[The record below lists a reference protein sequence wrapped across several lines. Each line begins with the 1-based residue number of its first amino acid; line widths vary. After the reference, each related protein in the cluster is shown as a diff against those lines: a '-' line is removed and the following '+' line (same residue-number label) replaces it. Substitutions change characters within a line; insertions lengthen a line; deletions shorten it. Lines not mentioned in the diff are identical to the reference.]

1 MLVFF
6 ILPAILLIPIGLYF
20 FIFLKRLFQMFIKDK
35 RVYLLLSIVIS
46 LVLMYLSWPIFRTNG
61 MIIGHFFAFCLIV
74 EIINY
79 IYHKKA
85 KKVSQV
91 WEFGYKTGLISLIT
105 VALFMSYGFYN
116 MQHVYQKD
124 YQIKTSKIK
133 DLKIG
138 VISDLHFGVN
148 MDIDD
153 LNGYLQKIENNKIDM
168 FLLVGDIFDE
178 STTKEN
184 MEKAS
189 QLLGNV
195 KSQYGTYY
203 VLGNHDPNL
212 YVDKSNYS
220 KEYMCRT
227 LEKNKVH
234 VLEDEIIELADFTL
248 IGRKD
253 ASDHSRKNIY
263 ELMKDVDL
271 NRFVLLMDHQ
281 PLGLKDNASAKIDL
295 QISGHTHAGQIWP
308 TGYLME
314 MLGAN
319 EMNYGY
325 RQMNDMQVIVTSGI
339 AGWGYPI
346 RTGGHCEYVIIE
358 ISGE

>member
-6 ILPAILLIPIGLYF
+6 ILPALLLIPIGSYF
-20 FIFLKRLFQMFIKDK
+20 FIFFRRLLQLFIHDK
-35 RVYLLLSIVIS
+35 KIYSLLSLIIS
-46 LVLMYLSWPIFRTNG
+46 LVLMYLSWPIFRTSG

-79 IYHKKA
+79 FYHKKA
-85 KKVSQV
+85 KQVSHI
-91 WEFGYKTGLISLIT
+91 WDICYKTGIISMIT
-105 VALFMSYGFYN
+105 VALFMGYGFYN

-124 YQIKTSKIK
+124 YQIKTSKIN

-138 VISDLHFGVN
+138 AISDLHFGVN
-148 MDIDD
+148 MDLQD
-153 LNGYLQKIENNKIDM
+153 LEGYLQKIEDNDIDI
-168 FLLVGDIFDE
+168 FLLIGDIFDE
-178 STTKEN
+178 NTSKEN

-189 QLLGNV
+189 QMLGNV

-212 YVDKSNYS
+212 YVDIPNYT
-220 KEYMCRT
+220 KEYMCET

-234 VLEDEIIELADFTL
+234 VLEDEIVELGDITL
-248 IGRKD
+248 VGRKD
-253 ASDHSRKNIY
+253 ASDSSRKTIS
-263 ELMKDVDL
+263 ELMTSIDF
-271 NRFVLLMDHQ
+271 NSFVLLMDHQ
-281 PLGLKDNASAKIDL
+281 PLGLKENADAKIDL

-325 RQMNDMQVIVTSGI
+325 RQIDKTQIIVTSGI

-346 RTGGHCEYVIIE
+346 RTGGHCEYLIIE
-358 ISGE
+358 VSGQ